1 MEAGLLAKKRFGKQ
15 AEGLDDHA
23 GWNVQA
29 ACHATALENTTVQV
43 RFSFAIRAAGTQNT
57 ILDADRAQNLCAITE
72 PIVERQRIATRR
84 RAPLPMWIDW
94 SGLSVF
100 RVKPPS
106 SPISH
111 PAPTSIGPPVA
122 TMRVAV

>member
-23 GWNVQA
+23 GRNVQA
-29 ACHATALENTTVQV
+29 ACHATALENTAAQV
-43 RFSFAIRAAGTQNT
+43 RFRVAIRAAGTQNA
-57 ILDADRAQNLCAITE
+57 ILDADRTQNLCAITE
-72 PIVERQRIATRR
+72 PIVNEPPPRR

-106 SPISH
+106 SPILH
-111 PAPTSIGPPVA
+111 PAPTSIGPPLA